1 MNEILTHAGV
11 LLLSAVLGA
20 LVVIVFGKRITG
32 AFKLLLTFSGAYL
45 MGMIFF
51 HLVPEVFAGGNP
63 YLGWYVIGGFL
74 MQLLLEYMSQGAEH
88 GHVHVHKEQGEKKG
102 KFPLAVFIS
111 LCLHAL
117 IEAMPLGTHHHH
129 HDHDHGHALLWG
141 LAIHKLPIAIVLMSM
156 FIGLGNSVRR
166 SFILLM
172 VFALMA
178 PLGMFIY
185 SGLESS
191 QWGGDPTALFSA
203 VNGIL
208 IGILLHISTTIIF
221 ESSDGHRFNALKL
234 LTILVGIALSALSI
248 HAH

>member
-11 LLLSAVLGA
+11 LLLSAVIGA
-20 LVVIVFGKRITG
+20 LVVIAFGKRVTG

-51 HLVPEVFAGGNP
+51 HLVPEVFVDGNP
-63 YLGWYVIGGFL
+63 HLGWYVIGGFML
-74 MQLLLEYMSQGAEH
+74 QLLLEYMSQGAEH
-88 GHVHVHKEQGEKKG
+88 GHIHIHPEENGGKG
-102 KFPLAVFIS
+102 KFPIAVFIS

-129 HDHDHGHALLWG
+129 DHDHSPALLWG

-156 FIGLGNSVRR
+156 FVGLGNSMKR
-166 SFILLM
+166 SFFLLM
-172 VFALMA
+172 IFAMMA

-185 SGLESS
+185 SGIEASEI
-191 QWGGDPTALFSA
+191 GDPSTLFSA

-221 ESSDGHRFNALKL
+221 ESSDGHRFNSLKL
-234 LTILVGIALSALSI
+234 LTIVIGIALSALSI

>member
-11 LLLSAVLGA
+11 LLLSAVVGA
-20 LVVIVFGKRITG
+20 LVVIAFGKRITG

-45 MGMIFF
+45 IGMIFF
-51 HLVPEVFAGGNP
+51 HLVPEVFVEGNP
-63 YLGWYVIGGFL
+63 YLGWYVIGGFM

-88 GHVHVHKEQGEKKG
+88 GHIHIHPEANGGKG
-102 KFPLAVFIS
+102 KFPIAVFIS

-129 HDHDHGHALLWG
+129 DHDHSHALLWG

-156 FIGLGNSVRR
+156 FVGLGNSLKR
-166 SFILLM
+166 SFFLLM
-172 VFALMA
+172 IFALMA

-185 SGLESS
+185 SGIEASEI
-191 QWGGDPTALFSA
+191 GDPTMLFSA

-221 ESSDGHRFNALKL
+221 ESSDGHRFNSLKL
-234 LTILVGIALSALSI
+234 LTIVIGIALSAFSI

>member
-11 LLLSAVLGA
+11 LLLSAVIGA
-20 LVVIVFGKRITG
+20 LVVIAFGKQVTG

-51 HLVPEVFAGGNP
+51 HLVPEVFVDGDP
-63 YLGWYVIGGFL
+63 HLGWYVIGGFML
-74 MQLLLEYMSQGAEH
+74 QLLLEYMSQGAEH
-88 GHVHVHKEQGEKKG
+88 GHIHVHPEEHGGKG
-102 KFPLAVFIS
+102 KFPIAVFIS

-129 HDHDHGHALLWG
+129 DHDHSHALLWG

-156 FIGLGNSVRR
+156 FVGLGNSMKR
-166 SFILLM
+166 SFFLLM
-172 VFALMA
+172 VFAMMA

-185 SGLESS
+185 SGIEASEI
-191 QWGGDPTALFSA
+191 GDPSTLFSA

-221 ESSDGHRFNALKL
+221 ESSDGHRFNSLKL
-234 LTILVGIALSALSI
+234 LTIVIGIALSALSI

>member
-20 LVVIVFGKRITG
+20 LVVIAFGKRVTG

-51 HLVPEVFAGGNP
+51 HLVPEVFADGNP
-63 YLGWYVIGGFL
+63 YLGWYVIGGFM

-88 GHVHVHKEQGEKKG
+88 GHIHIHREEKGGKG
-102 KFPLAVFIS
+102 KFPIAVFIS

-129 HDHDHGHALLWG
+129 DHDHSHALLWG

-156 FIGLGNSVRR
+156 FVGLGNSMKR
-166 SFILLM
+166 SFFLLM
-172 VFALMA
+172 IFALMA

-185 SGLESS
+185 SGIEASEI
-191 QWGGDPTALFSA
+191 GDPTMLFSA

-234 LTILVGIALSALSI
+234 LTIVIGIALSALSI